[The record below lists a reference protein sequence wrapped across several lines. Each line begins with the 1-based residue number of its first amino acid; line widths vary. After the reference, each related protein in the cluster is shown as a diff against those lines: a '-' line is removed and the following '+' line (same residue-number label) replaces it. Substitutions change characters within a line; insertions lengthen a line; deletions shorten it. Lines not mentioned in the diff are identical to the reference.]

1 MGKVKQWMMEQEEI
15 IFDKIVDGQ
24 IDYDDAVLELMKL
37 GMNKEFAIEQLEML
51 CTNKRLF

>member
-15 IFDKIVDGQ
+15 LYDKIVDGQ